1 MALHADIIARLD
13 ERAAEAAARRLET
26 RFATAGRTAGYEF
39 STALEAE
46 ALRTNIA
53 VDQISRALEDR
64 LLPNMRGAGQRAGRS
79 FGGAFAA
86 SMASAMPGISGFSSA
101 IAGYE
106 SAAGRMGA
114 VAGRALGLA
123 FTTAAGGLIG
133 AAAYT
138 MFKGFERYEAIDA
151 AKNRLENLNRTLQAT
166 GKAGVDV
173 KAVMDTVNQ
182 VVLDTPFSLD
192 QAFSVATRALASNTG
207 DLKRFMTDVADA
219 AGFANE
225 PIDRIGDAFLKI
237 ANQGKVS
244 MQELNNQLQNLPI
257 VPWLSET
264 LHVSSAELAKMITES
279 KVGIGDLLKTIE
291 EHASGF
297 AKASGNTVQGAM
309 QNLQTSVA
317 RAGANLLGAAFGKPT
332 EDGNQ
337 LVEVLKTLRERF
349 DDIGA
354 WIDQHQNDI
363 RQWLKTGAE
372 VAGDLLKALEKVADT
387 LKGHKTLIE
396 GVVTAFVAWKTIQGI
411 TSVITG
417 LGTISKLLKGIPADA
432 AVAGAAMGGMNAAGG
447 AGGGRFG
454 RGFRGF
460 ASSLPIIGTTAIG
473 IQEFSESVN
482 PQNNPENRSDNGWGH
497 LLFGKSWDW
506 LFGNDKPGGGPKAP
520 DSTTFE
526 DVAPTPGNG
535 LHWEDGKGWV
545 LDPGLN
551 PDYLAALGGRYG
563 TPSDAVAPGGPGP
576 AGGPILPPTGL
587 SGDKDK
593 KKHLPKAPVVPYDTS
608 LPPGFENLPMSSSLY
623 SAESSYMDA
632 NSKLAAKRARL
643 NQLEHDNNA
652 TEQDILAARNDV
664 IEAQRDQ
671 QQAELRLFE
680 TRENIFEKQN
690 KQLKDWRSK
699 LGEIGASLDADF
711 GISKGLAGIAENITK
726 FIANLAAAPVI
737 GALRGVQIG
746 TGYPGPAAGGN
757 GILGLMAAAGAFGPQ
772 YLGQS
777 TLDLARG
784 AGLLGGG
791 MGLGMAQPGQAMPNE
806 SPRAFAHRVM
816 MPFWESQGFKVGDH
830 AGDKYGEHQNGALDI
845 MVNSLAD
852 GYKVL
857 RQVLSDPNVYG
868 AIFNNQTYGY
878 GHGLTPQDYSGGH
891 TGDPN
896 QDHQNHVHAWYK
908 PGGPDNI
915 RPPSGGGGGGMG
927 GGLGIPG
934 IAPSGYMSGSAN
946 WDAIAKGESGGN
958 WGINTGNGYFGG
970 LQFKQSTWDQFGGSQ
985 YAPRADLATREQQI
999 AIAERT
1005 LAAQGPGA
1013 WPNTFVPAGNGTG
1026 AGGVSAGGGMGG
1038 GLNFPGRGGIPAS
1051 GPFVGGDGI
1060 ALDNFGGQ
1068 DDSGLGGP
1076 GSVLGPG
1083 TPGQPLNPLLAPF
1096 AKQPGAQ
1103 AWSDFLNPDS
1113 AMHNPPSPYG
1123 GMGAGLDYA
1132 PHPSAPGTSLGLGL
1146 AAAATP
1152 PPPGGGPGIGPT
1164 LIGGIAPPT
1173 GQGGGAGASGG
1184 GLLGA
1189 AAGAAAAGANM
1200 FAPGAGIAAQIGI
1213 QEIERAIGFG
1223 AQAAGI
1229 GVQGLI
1235 QTFLPAGASELAQN
1249 NWITKIAGGVMGAR
1263 PALPN
1268 LAGGGNTKQGLTP
1281 EQAAQRDMAMAGKQ
1295 PTPED
1300 VAGGKNANGP
1310 GGPGAN
1316 PAGSTVNNQ
1325 TTNNVTVNN
1334 QRATEDGTGRDLTYA
1349 LNQQYAPAGM
1359 P

>member
-1 MALHADIIARLD
+1 MTLHADVIARLD
-13 ERAAEAAARRLET
+13 ERAADAAARRLQT
-26 RFATAGRTAGYEF
+26 RFATAGKTAGHEF

-46 ALRTNIA
+46 ALRTNIGA
-53 VDQISRALEDR
+53 DRITQALEASLVR
-64 LLPNMRGAGQRAGRS
+64 SGHRSGRG
-79 FGGAFAA
+79 FGSAFGT
-86 SMASAMPGISGFSSA
+86 SLASAMPGISGFSSA
-101 IAGYE
+101 MRGYDG
-106 SAAGRMGA
+106 AAGRMGA
-114 VAGRALGLA
+114 LAGRALGLA

-151 AKNRLENLNRTLQAT
+151 AKNRLENLNRTLEAT
-166 GKAGVDV
+166 GKAGIDV
-173 KAVMDTVNQ
+173 KAVMDTVQ
-182 VVLDTPFSLD
+182 GVVLDTPFAMD

-207 DLKRFMTDVADA
+207 DLKQFMTDVADA

-264 LHVSSAELAKMITES
+264 LHVSGAELAKMIKES
-279 KVGIGDLLKTIE
+279 KVGVGDLLKAVE

-297 AKASGNTVQGAM
+297 AKASGNTIHGAL

-317 RAGANLLGAAFGKPT
+317 RAGAGLLGAMFGKPT
-332 EDGNQ
+332 EDGANN

-349 DDIGA
+349 DDVGA
-354 WIDQHQNDI
+354 WIDQHQSQI
-363 RQWLKTGAE
+363 REFFKNSADVAGDVLKVLGKIAETLGKHKELIQDVVIAYGAWKTIEGIASVITSLQTISGLLRGIPKDVAIADAAMSTMGAPGARGGGKGKGGGPGILGLLPPVAE
-372 VAGDLLKALEKVADT
+372 VAGTAWLGNWIANNLQGSDHPIWWGPQQALSMPGKWWDQ
-387 LKGHKTLIE
+387 I
-396 GVVTAFVAWKTIQGI
+396 
-411 TSVITG
+411 
-417 LGTISKLLKGIPADA
+417 
-432 AVAGAAMGGMNAAGG
+432 
-447 AGGGRFG
+447 FG
-454 RGFRGF
+454 
-460 ASSLPIIGTTAIG
+460 
-473 IQEFSESVN
+473 
-482 PQNNPENRSDNGWGH
+482 D
-497 LLFGKSWDW
+497 
-506 LFGNDKPGGGPKAP
+506 DKPGGGGAPPTPKGSNP
-520 DSTTFE
+520 FSSE
-526 DVAPTPGNG
+526 DVPPPVPGDG
-535 LHWEDGKGWV
+535 LHWENGRGWV
-545 LDPGLN
+545 LDKDWVGQPGTGEFVQPGGG
-551 PDYLAALGGRYG
+551 PDIRSPGQPG
-563 TPSDAVAPGGPGP
+563 APGAPGVPGP
-576 AGGPILPPTGL
+576 HGGPILPPTGL
-587 SGDKDK
+587 SDDKDK

-652 TEQDILAARNDV
+652 TEQDILDARNDV

-671 QQAELRLFE
+671 QQSELRLYE
-680 TRENIFEKQN
+680 ARDSIFEKQN
-690 KQLKDWRSK
+690 KQLKGWASK

-746 TGYPGPAAGGN
+746 TGYPGPAAGGS
-757 GILGLMAAAGAFGPQ
+757 GILGMMAAGGAFGPQ

-784 AGLLGGG
+784 LGFPGGG
-791 MGLGMAQPGQAMPNE
+791 RGLSAGYGAAQPGMPMPNE
-806 SPRAFAHRVM
+806 SGREFAHRVM
-816 MPFWESQGFKVGDH
+816 MPFWQNQGFKVGDH
-830 AGDKYGEHQNGALDI
+830 AADKYGEHQNGALDI
-845 MVNSLAD
+845 MVDSIAD

-857 RQVLSDPNVYG
+857 QQVLSDPNVYG

-878 GHGLTPQDYSGGH
+878 GHGPTPQDYSGGH

-908 PGGPDNI
+908 PGGSDNI
-915 RPPSGGGGGGMG
+915 VPRSGGGGGGMG
-927 GGLGIPG
+927 LGM
-934 IAPSGYMSGSAN
+934 APSGWHAN
-946 WDAIAKGESGGN
+946 WNAIAQGESGGN

-970 LQFKQSTWDQFGGSQ
+970 LQFTQSSWEAAGGLQ
-985 YAPRADLATREQQI
+985 YAPRADLATPEQQKMVG
-999 AIAERT
+999 EKL
-1005 LAAQGPGA
+1005 LAMQGPGA
-1013 WPNTFVPAGNGTG
+1013 WPHTFVPAGNGTG
-1026 AGGVSAGGGMGG
+1026 GGVSAGGGMGG
-1038 GLNFPGRGGIPAS
+1038 GLNFPGRGGVPAS
-1051 GPFVGGDGI
+1051 GPFGGFSLDGP
-1060 ALDNFGGQ
+1060 GGGMGG
-1068 DDSGLGGP
+1068 GLGPGP
-1076 GSVLGPG
+1076 GSQTPGPG
-1083 TPGQPLNPLLAPF
+1083 I
-1096 AKQPGAQ
+1096 
-1103 AWSDFLNPDS
+1103 
-1113 AMHNPPSPYG
+1113 
-1123 GMGAGLDYA
+1123 GAGLGFPA
-1132 PHPSAPGTSLGLGL
+1132 
-1146 AAAATP
+1146 
-1152 PPPGGGPGIGPT
+1152 PGGGPGIGPT

-1300 VAGGKNANGP
+1300 VAGGKSANGP

-1316 PAGSTVNNQ
+1316 PAGSTTNNTVNNQ
-1325 TTNNVTVNN
+1325 VTVNN
-1334 QRATEDGTGRDLTYA
+1334 QRATEDGTGRDLTFA

>member
-1 MALHADIIARLD
+1 MALHADVIARLD

-26 RFATAGRTAGYEF
+26 RFAAAGKTAGDAF
-39 STALEAE
+39 STALQAE

-64 LLPNMRGAGQRAGRS
+64 LLPSMRGAGERAGRG
-79 FGGAFAA
+79 FGGAFSA
-86 SMASAMPGISGFSSA
+86 SMAAALPGVSGFASAMSGYD
-101 IAGYE
+101 G
-106 SAAGRMGA
+106 AAGRMGA

-166 GKAGVDV
+166 GKAGIDV
-173 KAVMDTVNQ
+173 KAVMDTVND
-182 VVLDTPFSLD
+182 VVLDTPFALD

-219 AGFANE
+219 AGFAGE
-225 PIDRIGDAFLKI
+225 PIDQIGDAFLKI

-257 VPWLSET
+257 VPWLAET

-279 KVGIGDLLKTIE
+279 KVGVGDLLKTVE

-297 AKASGNTVQGAM
+297 AKASGNTIQGAM

-317 RAGANLLGAAFGKPT
+317 RAGANLLGAMFGKPT
-332 EDGNQ
+332 ENGNQ
-337 LVEVLKTLRERF
+337 LVEVLKTLRQRF
-349 DDIGA
+349 DDVGA
-354 WIDQHQNDI
+354 WIEQHQNEI
-363 RQWLKTGAE
+363 REFFKNSAD
-372 VAGDLLKALEKVADT
+372 VAGDVVKVLGKIAET
-387 LKGHKTLIE
+387 LGKHKELIQD
-396 GVVTAFVAWKTIQGI
+396 VVIAYGAWKTIEGVASLI
-411 TSVITG
+411 TS
-417 LGTISKLLKGIPADA
+417 LQTISRLLKGIPADA
-432 AVAGAAMGGMNAAGG
+432 AVAGTAMSTMGGAPG
-447 AGGGRFG
+447 ARGGGKG
-454 RGFRGF
+454 GGGGPGLLGL
-460 ASSLPIIGTTAIG
+460 LPPVAEVAGTAWLGNWIANQLQG
-473 IQEFSESVN
+473 SDHPIWWG
-482 PQNNPENRSDNGWGH
+482 PQQALSMP
-497 LLFGKSWDW
+497 GKWWDQI
-506 LFGNDKPGGGPKAP
+506 FGNDKPGGAGNEPLPPGMTRNP
-520 DSTTFE
+520 DGSITISGSFGGGG
-526 DVAPTPGNG
+526 DSPPPVPGNG
-535 LHWEDGKGWV
+535 LHWEDRKGWV
-545 LDPGLN
+545 LDPSWVGK
-551 PDYLAALGGRYG
+551 PG
-563 TPSDAVAPGGPGP
+563 TEEFVQPGGPPPPPGP

-587 SGDKDK
+587 TDDKDK

-608 LPPGFENLPMSSSLY
+608 LPPGFENLPMSSSLF

-652 TEQDILAARNDV
+652 TEQDILDARNDV

-671 QQAELRLFE
+671 QQSELRLYE
-680 TRENIFEKQN
+680 ARDSIFEKQN

-777 TLDLARG
+777 TLDLGRG
-784 AGLLGGG
+784 LGRGLGFPGAG
-791 MGLGMAQPGQAMPNE
+791 MGLGAGYGMAQPGAPLPNE
-806 SPRAFAHRVM
+806 SARDFAHRVM

-830 AGDKYGEHQNGALDI
+830 AADKYGEHQNGALDI

-857 RQVLSDPNVYG
+857 QQVLSDPNVYG

-908 PGGPDNI
+908 PGGSNNI
-915 RPPSGGGGGGMG
+915 RPPGGGMG
-927 GGLGIPG
+927 IG
-934 IAPSGYMSGSAN
+934 IAPSGFQSGAAN
-946 WDAIAKGESGGN
+946 WDAIAQGESGGN
-958 WGINTGNGYFGG
+958 WQTNTGNGYFGG

-985 YAPRADLATREQQI
+985 FAPRADLATRDQQI
-999 AIAERT
+999 AVAERT

-1013 WPNTFVPAGNGTG
+1013 WPHTFVPAGN
-1026 AGGVSAGGGMGG
+1026 GGVSAGGGMGG

-1051 GPFVGGDGI
+1051 GPFGGFG
-1060 ALDNFGGQ
+1060 LD
-1068 DDSGLGGP
+1068 GP
-1076 GSVLGPG
+1076 G
-1083 TPGQPLNPLLAPF
+1083 
-1096 AKQPGAQ
+1096 
-1103 AWSDFLNPDS
+1103 
-1113 AMHNPPSPYG
+1113 G

-1132 PHPSAPGTSLGLGL
+1132 PHPTAPGASIGLGL

-1300 VAGGKNANGP
+1300 VAGAKNQNGP

-1316 PAGSTVNNQ
+1316 PAGSTTNNTVNNQ
-1325 TTNNVTVNN
+1325 VTVNN
-1334 QRATEDGTGRDLTYA
+1334 QRATEDGTGRDLTFA

>member
-1 MALHADIIARLD
+1 MALHADVIARLD

-26 RFATAGRTAGYEF
+26 RFAAAGKTSGDAFNR
-39 STALEAE
+39 ALQTEVA
-46 ALRTNIA
+46 RTNIA
-53 VDQISRALEDR
+53 ADQITRVLEDR
-64 LLPNMRGAGQRAGRS
+64 LLQSGHRAGRG
-79 FGGAFAA
+79 FGGAFAT

-114 VAGRALGLA
+114 VAGRALGMA

-138 MFKGFERYEAIDA
+138 MFKGFQRYEAIDA

-173 KAVMDTVNQ
+173 KAVMDTVNA
-182 VVLDTPFSLD
+182 VVLDTPFALD

-207 DLKRFMTDVADA
+207 DLKRFMTAVADA

-257 VPWLSET
+257 VPWLAET
-264 LHVSSAELAKMITES
+264 LHVSSSELAKMITES
-279 KVGIGDLLKTIE
+279 KVGVGDLLKTVE

-297 AKASGNTVQGAM
+297 AKASGNTIQGAIA
-309 QNLQTSVA
+309 NLQTSVA

-332 EDGNQ
+332 ENGNQ
-337 LVEVLKTLRERF
+337 LVEVLKTLRQRF

-363 RQWLKTGAE
+363 REWLKTGGE
-372 VAGDLLKALEKVADT
+372 VAGDLLKALEKIADT

-396 GVVTAFVAWKTIQGI
+396 GVVVAFAAWKTIEGI
-411 TSVITG
+411 ASVITS
-417 LGTISKLLKGIPADA
+417 LQTISKLLRGIPADA
-432 AVAGAAMGGMNAAGG
+432 AIAGTAMSTMGGAPGARGGGKGGGGGLGLLGLLPPVAEVAGTAWLGNWIANQLQG
-447 AGGGRFG
+447 
-454 RGFRGF
+454 
-460 ASSLPIIGTTAIG
+460 SDHPIWWG
-473 IQEFSESVN
+473 
-482 PQNNPENRSDNGWGH
+482 PQQALSMP
-497 LLFGKSWDW
+497 GKWWDQI
-506 LFGNDKPGGGPKAP
+506 FGNDKPGG
-520 DSTTFE
+520 
-526 DVAPTPGNG
+526 TPGAPKGPNSFSDQDVPPPVPGDG

-545 LDPGLN
+545 LDKGWVGLPGTGEFVQPGGG
-551 PDYLAALGGRYG
+551 PDIRGPAAPG
-563 TPSDAVAPGGPGP
+563 TPGGPGGPGP

-587 SGDKDK
+587 TDDKDK

-623 SAESSYMDA
+623 GAESSYMDA

-643 NQLEHDNNA
+643 DQLEHDNNA
-652 TEQDILAARNDV
+652 TEQDILDARNDV

-680 TRENIFEKQN
+680 ARDSIFEKQN

-726 FIANLAAAPVI
+726 FLANLAAAPVI

-746 TGYPGPAAGGN
+746 TGYPGPAAGGS
-757 GILGLMAAAGAFGPQ
+757 GILGLMASQGVFGPQ
-772 YLGQS
+772 YLGQD
-777 TLDLARG
+777 TLDLARRLG
-784 AGLLGGG
+784 FPGGG
-791 MGLGMAQPGQAMPNE
+791 MGLGMAQPGMAMPGE
-806 SPRAFAHRVM
+806 SARDFAHRVM
-816 MPFWESQGFKVGDH
+816 MPFWQSQGFKVGDH
-830 AGDKYGEHQNGALDI
+830 AADKYGEHQNGALDI
-845 MVNSLAD
+845 MVDSLAD

-857 RQVLSDPNVYG
+857 QQVLSDPNVYG

-915 RPPSGGGGGGMG
+915 RPPGGGRGMGGGMG
-927 GGLGIPG
+927 IPG
-934 IAPSGYMSGSAN
+934 FAPSGFMSGGAN

-970 LQFKQSTWDQFGGSQ
+970 LQFKQSTWDQFGGGQ

-999 AIAERT
+999 AVAERT

-1026 AGGVSAGGGMGG
+1026 PGGVSAGGGMGG

-1051 GPFVGGDGI
+1051 GPFGGFG
-1060 ALDNFGGQ
+1060 LD
-1068 DDSGLGGP
+1068 GP
-1076 GSVLGPG
+1076 G
-1083 TPGQPLNPLLAPF
+1083 
-1096 AKQPGAQ
+1096 
-1103 AWSDFLNPDS
+1103 
-1113 AMHNPPSPYG
+1113 G
-1123 GMGAGLDYA
+1123 GMGGGLDYA
-1132 PHPSAPGTSLGLGL
+1132 PHPSAPGTSVGLGL

-1300 VAGGKNANGP
+1300 VAGAKNQNGP

-1316 PAGSTVNNQ
+1316 PAGSTTNNTVNNQ
-1325 TTNNVTVNN
+1325 VTVNN
-1334 QRATEDGTGRDLTYA
+1334 QRATEDGTGRDLTFA